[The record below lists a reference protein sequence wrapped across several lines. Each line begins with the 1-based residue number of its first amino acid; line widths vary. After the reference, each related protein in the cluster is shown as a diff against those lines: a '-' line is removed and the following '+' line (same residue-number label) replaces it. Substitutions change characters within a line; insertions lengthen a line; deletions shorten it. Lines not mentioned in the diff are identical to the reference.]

1 MPPDWR
7 PKIATREDLE
17 PLIDRLPASP
27 GVYVMR
33 DREGHVVYV
42 GKARKLKQR
51 VRQYFSGHDPRY
63 FVPLLGDLLGDI
75 ETIVVT
81 SDKEALLLENNLIK
95 QYRPRF
101 NFRLRDDKQYL
112 VLRLDPAAT
121 WPRLELVR
129 NIHADGARYW
139 GPYHSAGNVRATLK
153 VIHRHFQ
160 LRTCSDHVL
169 AHRKRPC
176 LQYQIGRCP
185 APCVYEVDADA
196 YAAQVRDVER
206 FLSGRRTDLTRDL
219 ETRMREAS
227 AQLEFERAAK
237 LRDQLR
243 AIESSLA
250 RQQVVKTGE
259 VDLDCV
265 GLYREGGLVELAI
278 LHVRAGELIGRQT
291 FSQRE
296 MELSDVRVVHGF
308 LRAYYEDP
316 PFIPD
321 EVLLP
326 VALDDDDRE
335 PLEARLREQ
344 RGRRVQIK
352 CPQRG
357 DRRTLVSL
365 ANKNAASSFVTRRDR
380 RRDTS
385 SALSQLQRRLR
396 LSRLPAHIEC
406 FDISHIQGQDPV
418 ASMVVFRDGAPDKT
432 RYRSFKVRGA
442 SGDAQQARQND
453 DFASMEEVLTRRL
466 RRGLEHDDEERWALP
481 DLIVIDGGK
490 GQLARVARVMEDL
503 GIELG
508 AGGID
513 LVALAKERESQ
524 LARGRRGLQQLSEFR
539 ASADESA
546 ARARALDG
554 AARPGATLQEYEVA
568 AVRASEDAAAKTATT
583 TRPERVYTPG
593 AKDPIVL
600 RNGTSELYLMTQ
612 IRDEAHRFAITH
624 HRKRR
629 GKRALRSILDD
640 IPGVG
645 PATKRALLAHFK
657 TIDAITNADAVSL
670 QQVRGVGPRLA
681 EIIHRHL
688 GRAG

>member
-1 MPPDWR
+1 MARRKRASELWSAPTVPPDWR

-219 ETRMREAS
+219 KTRMREAS

-243 AIESSLA
+243 ALYGAGFDAEAL
-250 RQQVVKTGE
+250 TGR
-259 VDLDCV
+259 
-265 GLYREGGLVELAI
+265 G
-278 LHVRAGELIGRQT
+278 
-291 FSQRE
+291 
-296 MELSDVRVVHGF
+296 
-308 LRAYYEDP
+308 
-316 PFIPD
+316 
-321 EVLLP
+321 
-326 VALDDDDRE
+326 
-335 PLEARLREQ
+335 ARLQE
-344 RGRRVQIK
+344 G
-352 CPQRG
+352 
-357 DRRTLVSL
+357 
-365 ANKNAASSFVTRRDR
+365 
-380 RRDTS
+380 
-385 SALSQLQRRLR
+385 
-396 LSRLPAHIEC
+396 
-406 FDISHIQGQDPV
+406 
-418 ASMVVFRDGAPDKT
+418 
-432 RYRSFKVRGA
+432 
-442 SGDAQQARQND
+442 
-453 DFASMEEVLTRRL
+453 
-466 RRGLEHDDEERWALP
+466 
-481 DLIVIDGGK
+481 
-490 GQLARVARVMEDL
+490 
-503 GIELG
+503 
-508 AGGID
+508 
-513 LVALAKERESQ
+513 
-524 LARGRRGLQQLSEFR
+524 LARGEPQLVRLAQVDDDFR
-539 ASADESA
+539 ALADDEHGWIVVIGIS
-546 ARARALDG
+546 R
-554 AARPGATLQEYEVA
+554 
-568 AVRASEDAAAKTATT
+568 DAASIALA
-583 TRPERVYTPG
+583 RERGRIVVMPRDAFERRWKAAGRRCVRIAPTVHLDPG
-593 AKDPIVL
+593 
-600 RNGTSELYLMTQ
+600 
-612 IRDEAHRFAITH
+612 
-624 HRKRR
+624 
-629 GKRALRSILDD
+629 
-640 IPGVG
+640 
-645 PATKRALLAHFK
+645 
-657 TIDAITNADAVSL
+657 
-670 QQVRGVGPRLA
+670 
-681 EIIHRHL
+681 
-688 GRAG
+688 